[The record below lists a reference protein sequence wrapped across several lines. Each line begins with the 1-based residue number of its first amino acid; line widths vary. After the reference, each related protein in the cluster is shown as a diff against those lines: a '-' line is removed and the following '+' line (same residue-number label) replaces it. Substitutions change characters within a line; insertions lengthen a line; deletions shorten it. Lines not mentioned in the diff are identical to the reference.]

1 MNNRMNVK
9 EVLIFLLG
17 FIMFCIV
24 STLDYNIMIL
34 SLQ

>member
-17 FIMFCIV
+17 FIMFGLV
-24 STLDYNIMIL
+24 GAMDFNIMIL

>member
-1 MNNRMNVK
+1 MNIK

-17 FIMFCIV
+17 FVMFCIV

-34 SLQ
+34 CN